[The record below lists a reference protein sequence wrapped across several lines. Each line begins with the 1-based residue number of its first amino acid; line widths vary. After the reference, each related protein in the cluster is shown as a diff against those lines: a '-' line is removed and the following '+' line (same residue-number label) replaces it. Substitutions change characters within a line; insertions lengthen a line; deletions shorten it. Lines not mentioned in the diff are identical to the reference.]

1 MDNNNLVECNK
12 SNKSNKIKLKN
23 NNISPCKMNLRKSKS
38 KDKKSLIAN
47 IQKHQNIKFS
57 PPIRIDRNNEYQKSI
72 NNNTTSIDCD
82 DENNTI
88 TNDITNKNN
97 NVEEIN
103 KVSMEL
109 TSRELF
115 VFILTLLYNQ
125 LFIFNS

>member
-1 MDNNNLVECNK
+1 
-12 SNKSNKIKLKN
+12 
-23 NNISPCKMNLRKSKS
+23 MNLRKSKS
-38 KDKKSLIAN
+38 KDKKSPIAN
-47 IQKHQNIKFS
+47 IQTHQNIKFS

-88 TNDITNKNN
+88 TNEITNKNN

-109 TSRELF
+109 MCRELF

-125 LFIFNS
+125 LSIFNS